1 MSESLDPFAPPTAEP
16 QDPRAWQDADT
27 GASFLPPRRAVVAA
41 LWVFSVV
48 CVLKMLGLANQIR
61 VIGDRSVTF
70 EELVM
75 SDNITGPLDGVYLVV
90 LLVTLVLWGMWAHR
104 AASNL
109 RAIRPGWG
117 YEFTPSA
124 HVWWYFVPFAN
135 LVKPYHA
142 MRELVFATLGSLD
155 PGPRTQTLGAWW
167 GAWVTGN
174 ILGNVANRLM
184 PDSTRVTGE
193 AYFDRLTWASLAD
206 MASSAALVV
215 AALVAVRI
223 IRDVNAHQVMRR
235 TREVL

>member
-16 QDPRAWQDADT
+16 RDPRAWQDADT

-90 LLVTLVLWGMWAHR
+90 LLVTLVLWWMWAHR
-104 AASNL
+104 TASNL

-117 YEFTPSA
+117 
-124 HVWWYFVPFAN
+124 
-135 LVKPYHA
+135 
-142 MRELVFATLGSLD
+142 
-155 PGPRTQTLGAWW
+155 
-167 GAWVTGN
+167 
-174 ILGNVANRLM
+174 
-184 PDSTRVTGE
+184 
-193 AYFDRLTWASLAD
+193 
-206 MASSAALVV
+206 
-215 AALVAVRI
+215 
-223 IRDVNAHQVMRR
+223 
-235 TREVL
+235 